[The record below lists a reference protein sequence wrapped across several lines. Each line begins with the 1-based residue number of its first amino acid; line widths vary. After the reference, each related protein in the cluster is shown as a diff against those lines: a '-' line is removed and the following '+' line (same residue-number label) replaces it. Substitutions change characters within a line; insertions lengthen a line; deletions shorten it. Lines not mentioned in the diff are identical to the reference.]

1 MPPFD
6 DLKVISGNA
15 HLRLAEDICNYLGT
29 SLAKSEAFKFSNDN
43 TFVRIKEN
51 IRGKD
56 VFIVQPLSTPVN
68 DNLMEL
74 LIMIDAAKRASARH
88 ITAVIPYFGWARQD
102 RKDKPRVPIGAK
114 LIAKLIESAGAADKP
129 TSFNNSMSLISSPI

>member
-6 DLKVISGNA
+6 DLKVLSGNA
-15 HLRLAEDICNYLGT
+15 HLELAKDICKYLGT
-29 SLAKSEAFKFSNDN
+29 SLASSEAFKFSNDN

-74 LIMIDAAKRASARH
+74 LIMVH
-88 ITAVIPYFGWARQD
+88 LLGQL
-102 RKDKPRVPIGAK
+102 
-114 LIAKLIESAGAADKP
+114 LILFVLLNLVHSQSTVAI
-129 TSFNNSMSLISSPI
+129 